1 MNFCLK
7 RQHCFVCAVL
17 LFISLKKKSLII
29 FQKFFLCHAFYIQM
43 GDQTVGLMFIPVLHP
58 LRKSGWFLELRSEW
72 LSSESSTNVQCLMP
86 CTHKPSQLTIPRCCC
101 LGWAVPP
108 RQICIP
114 LHCIL
119 HSCPGLEM
127 LPLFGVLHVQ
137 LMFFIINA
145 SQNLQ
150 SAPDLHI
157 KETH

>member
-1 MNFCLK
+1 MLCLCCLTFYFSFFCW
-7 RQHCFVCAVL
+7 F
-17 LFISLKKKSLII
+17 FFYSLII
-29 FQKFFLCHAFYIQM
+29 FQISSVTLFYIQI
-43 GDQTVGLMFIPVLHP
+43 GDQTVVMELVFIPVSHP
-58 LRKSGWFLELRSEW
+58 LRKSGWFLVLRSEW

-101 LGWAVPP
+101 LEWAASP

-114 LHCIL
+114 LHCIFQ
-119 HSCPGLEM
+119 SGPGLEM